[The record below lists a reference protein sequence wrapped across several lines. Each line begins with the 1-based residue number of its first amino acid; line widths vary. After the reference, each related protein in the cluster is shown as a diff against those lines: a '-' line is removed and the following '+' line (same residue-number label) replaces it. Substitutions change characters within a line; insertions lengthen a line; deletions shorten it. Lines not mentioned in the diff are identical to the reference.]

1 MRLPERI
8 LVCDPTEAEG
18 IQILRRAGFEVD
30 EKPTISSEELLKDVG
45 RYDALLVRGRTKV
58 TREVIQAGQK
68 LKAVVRAGVGLDNV
82 DVEFAM
88 KNGIQVLSTPAA
100 PTVSVAELTIGLM
113 LDVLRQVSFA
123 DRNMKNGKWVKSR
136 LMGRELRGKTVGVIG
151 AGGRIGSEVVRI
163 LKTGFGANVIGY
175 DITDIS
181 SRAALL
187 GMQLA
192 KDLDDLLTSCD
203 IVTIHVPYSEAT
215 HYLLNAERIGKMKK
229 GSILINTSRGDIVDG
244 QALLKTLAEEHLS
257 GAGLDVFH
265 NEPPKEEWEKE
276 LVSLPDGIT
285 VCTCHI
291 GAQTI
296 ESQRTASVIAAE
308 ALIKIL
314 KP

>member
-1 MRLPERI
+1 MPVRI
-8 LVCDPTEAEG
+8 LVCDPMEAEG
-18 IQILRRAGFEVD
+18 IQMLRKEGFEVE
-30 EKPTISSEELLKDVG
+30 EKPTISSEELLKVVG
-45 RYDALLVRGRTKV
+45 EYEALLVRSRTRV
-58 TREVIQAGQK
+58 TQDVIQAGRK

-82 DVEFAM
+82 DVEFAR
-88 KNGIQVLSTPAA
+88 KAGIQVLSTPAA

-123 DRNMKNGKWVKSR
+123 DRNMKDGKWIKSR
-136 LMGRELRGKTVGVIG
+136 MMGRELRGKTVGVIG
-151 AGGRIGSEVVRI
+151 AGGRIGSEVARI
-163 LKTGFGANVIGY
+163 LKTGFGANVVGY

-181 SRAALL
+181 GRAAEL
-187 GMQLA
+187 GMHLA
-192 KDLDDLLTSCD
+192 KDLDDLLVSCD
-203 IVTIHVPYSEAT
+203 IATIHVPYSEAT
-215 HYLLNAERIGKMKK
+215 HHLLNAERMAKMKK

-244 QALLKTLAEEHLS
+244 QALLKILKEKHLS

-265 NEPPKEEWEKE
+265 SEPPKEEWEKE

-296 ESQRTASVIAAE
+296 ESQRTASVMAAE